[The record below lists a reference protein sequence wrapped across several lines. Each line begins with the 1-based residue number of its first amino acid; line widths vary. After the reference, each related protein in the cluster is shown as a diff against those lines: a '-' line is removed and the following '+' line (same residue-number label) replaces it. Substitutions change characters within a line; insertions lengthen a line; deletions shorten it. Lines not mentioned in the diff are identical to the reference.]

1 MEFTEEEGNLPN
13 GCERALLPQG
23 CSSTQHPEWTAL
35 LARYTLK
42 KKKKISVTSAASL
55 SGAFALAIW
64 DKSGFLM
71 PCMRLM

>member
-13 GCERALLPQG
+13 GRERALLPQG
-23 CSSTQHPEWTAL
+23 CSSTQHPKWTA
-35 LARYTLK
+35 ARQVRLFFLT
-42 KKKKISVTSAASL
+42 KISVTSAASL

>member
-1 MEFTEEEGNLPN
+1 MDVRGLYCHKAAARHNTPSGQ
-13 GCERALLPQG
+13 LLV
-23 CSSTQHPEWTAL
+23 
-35 LARYTLK
+35 RYAFEK
-42 KKKKISVTSAASL
+42 KKLKKISVTSAASL

>member
-42 KKKKISVTSAASL
+42 KKKRKYQLLLLRLSLELLLWPSGISL
-55 SGAFALAIW
+55 
-64 DKSGFLM
+64 GF
-71 PCMRLM
+71 